1 MKEEKR
7 TAQPPK
13 KQGEKKPI
21 QKKPD
26 GKNSRSK
33 KIYRVLIIVAAVV
46 LCLVLLAWGAVHL
59 ILDYYLSKVNVVT
72 EEDLVFQ
79 TEKITEEGQEKPP
92 VTIDPTGELNEEDL
106 PLICNNK
113 DVKNFLLLATD
124 NRGVEAGRTD
134 SMILVSV
141 NSKTNKIVLC
151 SFLRDIYAKYPKEP
165 QSPVAGGYDKLTH
178 AHAYGGPELT
188 MAVLKE
194 TFNIEVNQYAKVD
207 FFSFRDI
214 IDSMGG
220 VDLYLTSD
228 EVYIINDILSWND
241 EACVALGVTANDQIV
256 NRGEGVYHLNGVQA
270 LTHARNRSIGSDW
283 ARTQRQRD
291 LIQAM
296 MQKASGLSLSQLDH
310 LLNTVLPLITTNVPK
325 NELKELVGNV
335 PSYLG
340 YEIES
345 TRVPLEGLYHEEGY
359 AIIPHLKEN
368 CTDLYDRIY
377 KKAED

>member
-7 TAQPPK
+7 TVSDSK
-13 KQGEKKPI
+13 KKGEKKIPS
-21 QKKPD
+21 KLP
-26 GKNSRSK
+26 RSK
-33 KIYRVLIIVAAVV
+33 KIRRAGIIVASI
-46 LCLVLLAWGAVHL
+46 LLGLGLLIWGAYHA
-59 ILDYYLSKVNVVT
+59 ILEYYLSKVNVVT

-79 TEKITEEGQEKPP
+79 TEKITVEDEPI
-92 VTIDPTGELNEEDL
+92 TIDPTGELNEEEL

-113 DVKNFLLLATD
+113 DVRHFLLLATD
-124 NRGVEAGRTD
+124 NRGYEAGRSD

-141 NSKTNKIVLC
+141 NSKTEKIVLC
-151 SFLRDIYAKYPKEP
+151 SFLRDIYAKFPKEP

-194 TFNIEVNQYAKVD
+194 TFNIEVSQYAKVD

-220 VDLYLTSD
+220 IDLYLTSD

-241 EACVALGVTANDQIV
+241 EACAALGVTENDQIAHK
-256 NRGEGVYHLNGVQA
+256 GEGMYHLNGVQA
-270 LTHARNRSIGSDW
+270 LTHARNRTLGSDW

-296 MQKASGLSLSQLDH
+296 MQKASSLSLSQLNN
-310 LLNTVLPLITTNVPK
+310 LLNTVLPLITTNIPK
-325 NELKELVGNV
+325 NELKDLVGNV

-340 YEIES
+340 YETES
-345 TRVPLEGLYHEEGY
+345 TRIPIEGMYHEEGY

-368 CTDLYDRIY
+368 CTNLYDRIY
-377 KKAED
+377 KKTEE